1 MHLTKADID
10 GLVEG
15 LPPDS
20 NDACEVACVAVT
32 RARLRKEL
40 YLAAGRVDGDR
51 GAEAGEAAVLAERVV

>member
-20 NDACEVACVAVT
+20 NDACEVACVAVS
-32 RARLRKEL
+32 
-40 YLAAGRVDGDR
+40 RVDGDR